1 MLESKR
7 HVFWQALILTGFFFF
22 LGLIFG
28 VYFEQMRGDNLNI
41 AFYQSEVSLYDSLA
55 LAKLSESNLVSCGE
69 LKTNLIAFADKIY
82 AETYELERFDEKNKL
97 TESLKSI
104 HRKYDLLRTLLWM
117 NILDAKEKCGEMN
130 SVVYLYIYDSDDINI
145 KSEQGVWSRLLRDLK
160 EEEGNNI
167 VLIPIAADS
176 GITTLDSLI
185 KRFGVQKYPAV
196 VINEKH
202 VIYDIE
208 SASSI
213 RKYFK

>member
-1 MLESKR
+1 
-7 HVFWQALILTGFFFF
+7 
-22 LGLIFG
+22 
-28 VYFEQMRGDNLNI
+28 
-41 AFYQSEVSLYDSLA
+41 
-55 LAKLSESNLVSCGE
+55 
-69 LKTNLIAFADKIY
+69 
-82 AETYELERFDEKNKL
+82 
-97 TESLKSI
+97 
-104 HRKYDLLRTLLWM
+104 M

-130 SVVYLYIYDSDDINI
+130 SVVYLYVYDSDDINI

-176 GITTLDSLI
+176 DLTTLDSLI

-208 SASSI
+208 SASNI
-213 RKYFK
+213 EKYLK